1 MDLFWLNYDCNVEI
15 ESNRHQ
21 GSLYVPVDMQ
31 CLIFLAKIVRKKK
44 PITHKVIL
52 VRALVASLVFV
63 FI

>member
-31 CLIFLAKIVRKKK
+31 CLIFLAKIVRKKNYY
-44 PITHKVIL
+44 T
-52 VRALVASLVFV
+52 
-63 FI
+63 